1 MRQSINKLNTLS
13 FHAFSIAKQTFQ
25 VNPIKSAANCTHK
38 LMGVCVCVTYILQY
52 ISHYTY
58 VYTYHGWAYVFR
70 LNAAFSL
77 WFITA
82 FLRLHKNATI
92 EMHSKVKSIKFTPI
106 LFFSCFYKIYFQHMV
121 QGRGEGRQ
129 NMCKTLVYKWN
140 VLSIKDLHRAEFVV
154 TFRKHLPNVIWV
166 SYWA

>member
-70 LNAAFSL
+70 LNAALSL
-77 WFITA
+77 IYYCVFEV
-82 FLRLHKNATI
+82 ATI
-92 EMHSKVKSIKFTPI
+92 EMHSKVKTIKFSPNYIFFHASIKYIFNTW
-106 LFFSCFYKIYFQHMV
+106 HR
-121 QGRGEGRQ
+121 GGEGGIKHVQ
-129 NMCKTLVYKWN
+129 NARLQVK
-140 VLSIKDLHRAEFVV
+140 RAVNKRFASCWICC
-154 TFRKHLPNVIWV
+154 NI
-166 SYWA
+166 S